1 MKTVKKF
8 FYIFI
13 VLAIGSLIFL
23 YYGNYSKG
31 TRAGVIMKIS
41 EKGAIFK
48 TLEGQ
53 MNLETFGAVKGDNY
67 VSETFNFS
75 IEKGDPELI
84 EELNAASLSG
94 ERVNMKY
101 KEKFIKV
108 FWRGDTKYFCTGI
121 ERLTS
126 NQNPAEK
133 ERAYPRN

>member
-53 MNLETFGAVKGDNY
+53 MNLETFGAVKGDNF
-67 VSETFNFS
+67 VSETFDFS
-75 IEKGDPELI
+75 VEKGNPELM
-84 EELNAASLSG
+84 EELKAVSLTG

-101 KEKFIKV
+101 KEKFMKV
-108 FWRGDTKYFCTGI
+108 FWRGDTKYFCTGL
-121 ERLTS
+121 ERLSS
-126 NQNPAEK
+126 NQNIPEK
-133 ERAYPRN
+133 YTTYPRN